1 MKKSIMI
8 SLIVAGALVLSGAGL
23 FAGAMTASGWD
34 FSVLNTYE
42 VVNNTYDVDEPFTN
56 ISIDTDK
63 VDIRFAKSSDGKC
76 RVATRDTSNHIY
88 SVAVVDGTLHIQMG
102 FKGLFEI
109 GIGVYDSF
117 VTIYLPE
124 DAYGTLT
131 IKEDTGDIE
140 IPGNFSFESMD
151 IELDTG
157 EVVSHADAIGTCRIA
172 ATTGDIKVENAS
184 VGALAL
190 RTTSGDIAV
199 SDVVCAGSFSANV
212 RTGDTILT
220 NLTCT
225 DLTCTD
231 LTSTGTTGE
240 LKLTNVIASGKLD
253 ITRNTGDV
261 TFDGSDAASIKV
273 HTSTGDVKGTL
284 LSDKTFRYKTS
295 TGRVELPPTTAGG
308 VCDITTD
315 TGDIIIWIK

>member
-117 VTIYLPE
+117 VTVYLPE

-131 IKEDTGDIE
+131 IKEYTGDVE

-157 EVVSHADAIGTCRIA
+157 DVTSRADTTGTCRIA
-172 ATTGDIKVENAS
+172 TTTGDVKVQGAS
-184 VGALAL
+184 VGHLAL
-190 RTTSGDIAV
+190 RTTSGKITV
-199 SDVVCAGSFSANV
+199 SDVVCAGNFSANV
-212 RTGDTILT
+212 RTGDAILT
-220 NLTCT
+220 N
-225 DLTCTD
+225 LTCTD

-240 LKLTNVIASGKLD
+240 LKLTNVITSGKID
-253 ITRNTGDV
+253 IMRDTGDV
-261 TFDGSDAASIKV
+261 TFEGSDAASIKV
-273 HTSTGDVKGTL
+273 KTDTGDVTGTL
-284 LSDKTFRYKTS
+284 LTDKVFVYKTD
-295 TGRVELPPTTAGG
+295 TGKVELPKTTTGG
-308 VCDITTD
+308 TCDITTD
-315 TGDIIIWIK
+315 TGDIIITIVSK

>member
-8 SLIVAGALVLSGAGL
+8 SLIVAGALVLFGAGL
-23 FAGAMTASGWD
+23 FAGAMTAGGWD
-34 FSVLNTYE
+34 FSILNTYE

-56 ISIDTDK
+56 ISIDTDT

-88 SVAVVDGTLHIQMG
+88 SVAVEDGTLHIQVY

-109 GIGVYDSF
+109 GIGAYESF
-117 VTIYLPE
+117 LTVYLPE
-124 DAYGTLT
+124 DAYGALT
-131 IKEDTGDIE
+131 IKDDTGDIE
-140 IPGNFSFESMD
+140 IPENFSFESMD

-157 EVVSHADAIGTCRIA
+157 DVVSYADAIGTCRIA

-199 SDVVCAGSFSANV
+199 SDVVCAGNVSANV
-212 RTGDTILT
+212 RTGDAFLT

-225 DLTCTD
+225 DLTT
-231 LTSTGTTGE
+231 TGTTGK

-253 ITRNTGDV
+253 ITRDTGDV

-295 TGRVELPPTTAGG
+295 TGRVELPQTTTGG

-315 TGDIIIWIK
+315 TGDIIINVQ

>member
-8 SLIVAGALVLSGAGL
+8 SLIVAGALVLFGAGL
-23 FAGAMTASGWD
+23 FAGAMTAVGWD
-34 FSVLNTYE
+34 FSILNTYE

-56 ISIDTDK
+56 ISIDTDT

-88 SVAVVDGTLHIQMG
+88 SVAVEDGTLHIRVD
-102 FKGLFEI
+102 FKGHFEI
-109 GIGVYDSF
+109 GIGAYESF
-117 VTIYLPE
+117 LTVYLPE
-124 DAYGTLT
+124 DAYGALT
-131 IKEDTGDIE
+131 IKGDTGDIE

-157 EVVSHADAIGTCRIA
+157 DVVSHADATGTCRIE

-199 SDVVCAGSFSANV
+199 SDVECAGNFSANV

-220 NLTCT
+220 N
-225 DLTCTD
+225 LTCTD

-253 ITRNTGDV
+253 ITRDTGDV
-261 TFDGSDAASIKV
+261 TFEGSDAASIKV
-273 HTSTGDVKGTL
+273 ETSTGDVTGTL
-284 LSDKTFRYKTS
+284 LSDKIFRYKAN
-295 TGRVELPPTTAGG
+295 TGRVELPQTTTGG

-315 TGDIIIWIK
+315 TGDIIIRIASDS

>member
-8 SLIVAGALVLSGAGL
+8 SLIVAGALVLVGAGL
-23 FAGAMTASGWD
+23 FAGAMTAVGWD
-34 FSVLNTYE
+34 FSILNTYE

-56 ISIDTDK
+56 ISIDTDT

-88 SVAVVDGTLHIQMG
+88 SVAVEDGTLHIRVD

-117 VTIYLPE
+117 VTVYLPE
-124 DAYGTLT
+124 DAYGALT

-157 EVVSHADAIGTCRIA
+157 DVVSHADVTGTCRIE

-199 SDVVCAGSFSANV
+199 SDVVCAGNFSANV
-212 RTGDTILT
+212 RTGDTFLT
-220 NLTCT
+220 NLI
-225 DLTCTD
+225 CTD

-240 LKLTNVIASGKLD
+240 LKLTNVITSGKID
-253 ITRNTGDV
+253 IMRDTGDV
-261 TFDGSDAASIKV
+261 TFEGADAASIKV
-273 HTSTGDVKGTL
+273 ETSTGDVTGTL
-284 LSDKTFRYKTS
+284 LSDKIFRYKTS
-295 TGRVELPPTTAGG
+295 TGRVELPPTTTGG
-308 VCDITTD
+308 ICEITTD
-315 TGDIIIWIK
+315 TGDIQIEFE

>member
-8 SLIVAGALVLSGAGL
+8 SLIVAGALVLFGAGL
-23 FAGAMTASGWD
+23 FAGAMTAGGWD
-34 FSVLNTYE
+34 FSILNTYE

-56 ISIDTDK
+56 ISIDTDT

-88 SVAVVDGTLHIQMG
+88 SVVVEDGTLHIRVD

-109 GIGVYDSF
+109 GIRGYDSF
-117 VTIYLPE
+117 VTVYLPE

-151 IELDTG
+151 IALDTG
-157 EVVSHADAIGTCRIA
+157 DVVSHADVTGTCRIEA
-172 ATTGDIKVENAS
+172 NTGDIKVENAS

-190 RTTSGDIAV
+190 RTTSGKITV
-199 SDVVCAGSFSANV
+199 SDVVCAGNVSVNV
-212 RTGDTILT
+212 RTGDTFLT
-220 NLTCT
+220 N
-225 DLTCTD
+225 LTCTD

-240 LKLTNVIASGKLD
+240 LKLTNVIASGMLD
-253 ITRNTGDV
+253 ITRDSGDV
-261 TFDGSDAASIKV
+261 NFDGSDAANIKV
-273 HTSTGDVKGTL
+273 TTSTGDVTGSL
-284 LSDKTFRYKTS
+284 LSDKIFVHDTA
-295 TGRVELPPTTAGG
+295 TGRVQLPQTTNGG
-308 VCDITTD
+308 TCHITTN
-315 TGDIIIWIK
+315 TGDIIIQIK

>member
-1 MKKSIMI
+1 MKKAIVI
-8 SLIVAGALVLSGAGL
+8 SLIVAGALVLFGAGL
-23 FAGAMTASGWD
+23 FAGAMTAVGWD
-34 FSVLNTYE
+34 FSILNTYE

-56 ISIDTDK
+56 ISIDTDT

-88 SVAVVDGTLHIQMG
+88 SVAVEDGTLHIRVD

-117 VTIYLPE
+117 VTVYLPE
-124 DAYGTLT
+124 DAYGALT

-140 IPGNFSFESMD
+140 IPGNFLFESMD

-157 EVVSHADAIGTCRIA
+157 DVVSHADVTGTCRIE

-190 RTTSGDIAV
+190 RTTSGKITV
-199 SDVVCAGSFSANV
+199 SDVVCAGNFSANV
-212 RTGDTILT
+212 RTGDTFLT
-220 NLTCT
+220 N
-225 DLTCTD
+225 LTCTD

-240 LKLTNVIASGKLD
+240 MKLTNVITSGKID
-253 ITRNTGDV
+253 IMRDTGDV
-261 TFDGSDAASIKV
+261 TFEGADAASIKV
-273 HTSTGDVKGTL
+273 ETSTGDVTGTL
-284 LSDKTFRYKTS
+284 LSDKIFRHKTS
-295 TGRVELPPTTAGG
+295 TGRVELPPTTSGG
-308 VCDITTD
+308 ICDITTN
-315 TGDIIIWIK
+315 TGDMIIWIQ

>member
-23 FAGAMTASGWD
+23 FAGAMIASGWD

-88 SVAVVDGTLHIQMG
+88 SVAVVDGTLHIRVY

-109 GIGVYDSF
+109 GIGVYESY
-117 VTIYLPE
+117 VTVYLPE
-124 DAYGTLT
+124 DVYGELT

-140 IPGNFSFESMD
+140 IPENFSFESMD

-157 EVVSHADAIGTCRIA
+157 DVTSRADTTGTCRIA
-172 ATTGDIKVENAS
+172 TTTGDVKVQGAS
-184 VGALAL
+184 VGHLAL
-190 RTTSGDIAV
+190 RTTSGDITV
-199 SDVVCAGSFSANV
+199 SDVVCAGNFSANV
-212 RTGDTILT
+212 RTGDTCLT
-220 NLTCT
+220 N
-225 DLTCTD
+225 LTCTD

-240 LKLTNVIASGKLD
+240 LNLTNVIASGKLD
-253 ITRNTGDV
+253 ITRDTGDV
-261 TFDGSDAASIKV
+261 TFEGSDAANIKV
-273 HTSTGDVKGTL
+273 KTDTGDVTGTL
-284 LSDKTFRYKTS
+284 LSDKVFVYKTD
-295 TGRVELPPTTAGG
+295 TGKVELPKATTGG
-308 VCDITTD
+308 TCDITTD
-315 TGDIIIWIK
+315 TGDIIINIVSK

>member
-8 SLIVAGALVLSGAGL
+8 SLIVAGALVLFGAGL
-23 FAGAMTASGWD
+23 FAGAMTAVGWN
-34 FSVLNTYE
+34 FSILNTYE
-42 VVNNTYDVDEPFTN
+42 VVNNTYDVDQPFTN
-56 ISIDTDK
+56 ISIDTDT

-88 SVAVVDGTLHIQMG
+88 SVAVEDGTLHIRVD
-102 FKGLFEI
+102 FKRLLEI

-117 VTIYLPE
+117 VTVYLPE

-151 IELDTG
+151 IALDTG
-157 EVVSHADAIGTCRIA
+157 DVVSHADATGTCRIE

-190 RTTSGDIAV
+190 RTTSGDITV
-199 SDVVCAGSFSANV
+199 SDVVCAGNFSANV

-220 NLTCT
+220 NLI
-225 DLTCTD
+225 CTD

-253 ITRNTGDV
+253 ITRDTGDV
-261 TFDGSDAASIKV
+261 TFEGSDATSIKV
-273 HTSTGDVKGTL
+273 KTSTGDVTGTL
-284 LSDKTFRYKTS
+284 LSDKIFRRKTS
-295 TGRVELPPTTAGG
+295 TGRVELPQTTTGG

-315 TGDIIIWIK
+315 TGDIIIRIASDS

>member
-88 SVAVVDGTLHIQMG
+88 SVAVEDETLHIRVY

-109 GIGVYDSF
+109 GIGVYESY
-117 VTIYLPE
+117 VTVYLPE
-124 DAYGTLT
+124 DVYGELT

-140 IPGNFSFESMD
+140 IPENFSFESMD

-157 EVVSHADAIGTCRIA
+157 DVTSRADTTGTCRIA
-172 ATTGDIKVENAS
+172 TTTGDVKVQGAS
-184 VGALAL
+184 VGHLAL

-199 SDVVCAGSFSANV
+199 SDVVCAGNFSANV

-225 DLTCTD
+225 DLT
-231 LTSTGTTGE
+231 STGTTGE
-240 LKLTNVIASGKLD
+240 LKLTNVITSGKID
-253 ITRNTGDV
+253 IMRDTGDV
-261 TFDGSDAASIKV
+261 TFEGSDAANIKV
-273 HTSTGDVKGTL
+273 KTDTGDVTGTL
-284 LSDKTFRYKTS
+284 LSDKVFVYKTD
-295 TGRVELPPTTAGG
+295 TGDVDLPKTTTGG
-308 VCDITTD
+308 TCDITTD
-315 TGDIIIWIK
+315 TGNICISIS